1 MATPILFPAGPNGES
16 ELPPGIP
23 ETFPLET
30 ENTISTLW
38 EIVARVMN
46 RGATLKDESGSVL
59 VEFAMCSIVLI
70 LLLLG
75 GIDCALVERDITSVN
90 WLAEQG
96 AVCLSRASQGCSVQS
111 YVASAG
117 AGLGLVPDNLSV
129 TIIGTRTVTVSY
141 AFGSGKA
148 MAFSPW
154 FRNLNLSATAST
166 S

>member
-30 ENTISTLW
+30 ENTISTLF
-38 EIVARVMN
+38 EIVARVMA
-46 RGATLKDESGSVL
+46 RACDESGSIL
-59 VEFAMCSIVLI
+59 IEFAMCSIVLI

-75 GIDCALVERDITSVN
+75 GIDMALVERDITSIN

-96 AVCLSRASQGCSVQS
+96 AVCLTKASQGCSVQS